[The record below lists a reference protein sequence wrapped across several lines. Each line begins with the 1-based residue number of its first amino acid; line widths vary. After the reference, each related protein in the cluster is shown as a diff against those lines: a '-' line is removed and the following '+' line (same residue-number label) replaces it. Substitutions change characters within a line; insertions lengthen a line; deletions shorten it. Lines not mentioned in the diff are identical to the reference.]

1 MSDFDC
7 DPLFSRLYLEM
18 LEQMTAYSARRLGD
32 IGLAEDVAQD
42 TFAECWKNWEQ
53 GQRVKH
59 HPNPRGWLWEALKI
73 KLKKMREDM
82 EKVRTVPLDEL
93 AHPPAAPVERRL
105 YLSDYLPPDTS
116 RADRRIVR
124 LRLEGYRYQE
134 IAEKMGMTEI
144 RLYLDVLEEK
154 EPLGLELDPE
164 ASLQRFLEERAGE
177 ESRST
182 PPEEPAAQAAVSRPA
197 GLRRFRHFPRTL
209 IAAAVVAVLFGLG
222 SMAGSSRLWESVVH
236 LTQGTLQIVPPGAS
250 QSGQTS
256 AQPPL
261 EELEFTSLQEAL
273 DAYGITEPLVP
284 KWLPEGFE
292 SRDVII
298 SVDPD
303 FIRIIAVYQYGEK
316 EIKVTVRRYN
326 SEDALERFSL
336 EKQEGQQDTKYTKDG
351 VVHSIAQ
358 NNAAC
363 TASWTNGLNMAS
375 IMGDVTEEELEQ
387 MIDSIYT

>member
-7 DPLFSRLYLEM
+7 DPLFSRLCLEM

-144 RLYLDVLEEK
+144 QCRVRLFRLREKLKKFEETLGNLYEMKFFKDIKSK
-154 EPLGLELDPE
+154 E
-164 ASLQRFLEERAGE
+164 
-177 ESRST
+177 
-182 PPEEPAAQAAVSRPA
+182 VSRCRKSESP
-197 GLRRFRHFPRTL
+197 RRTGG
-209 IAAAVVAVLFGLG
+209 V
-222 SMAGSSRLWESVVH
+222 
-236 LTQGTLQIVPPGAS
+236 GTW
-250 QSGQTS
+250 
-256 AQPPL
+256 
-261 EELEFTSLQEAL
+261 F
-273 DAYGITEPLVP
+273 
-284 KWLPEGFE
+284 
-292 SRDVII
+292 
-298 SVDPD
+298 
-303 FIRIIAVYQYGEK
+303 
-316 EIKVTVRRYN
+316 
-326 SEDALERFSL
+326 
-336 EKQEGQQDTKYTKDG
+336 
-351 VVHSIAQ
+351 
-358 NNAAC
+358 
-363 TASWTNGLNMAS
+363 
-375 IMGDVTEEELEQ
+375 
-387 MIDSIYT
+387 

>member
-124 LRLEGYRYQE
+124 LQLEGYRYQE

-144 RLYLDVLEEK
+144 QCRVRLFRLREKLKKFEET
-154 EPLGLELDPE
+154 LGNL
-164 ASLQRFLEERAGE
+164 
-177 ESRST
+177 
-182 PPEEPAAQAAVSRPA
+182 
-197 GLRRFRHFPRTL
+197 
-209 IAAAVVAVLFGLG
+209 
-222 SMAGSSRLWESVVH
+222 
-236 LTQGTLQIVPPGAS
+236 
-250 QSGQTS
+250 
-256 AQPPL
+256 
-261 EELEFTSLQEAL
+261 
-273 DAYGITEPLVP
+273 
-284 KWLPEGFE
+284 
-292 SRDVII
+292 
-298 SVDPD
+298 
-303 FIRIIAVYQYGEK
+303 
-316 EIKVTVRRYN
+316 
-326 SEDALERFSL
+326 
-336 EKQEGQQDTKYTKDG
+336 
-351 VVHSIAQ
+351 
-358 NNAAC
+358 
-363 TASWTNGLNMAS
+363 
-375 IMGDVTEEELEQ
+375 
-387 MIDSIYT
+387 